1 MDEQWIKTFRSAL
14 KAKVGKGWNVI
25 NSRGYIRLQ
34 VGKKPNITSITTHY
48 KWSEDDWLDALNR
61 IVLVHKEFE
70 EAKGKLDLKSCYAIV
85 GSASNLASHDWNEA
99 LEKYKLFK
107 TRVNA
112 KTWRTKH
119 QPVIIEA
126 FKALQQKRPPK
137 NGEQLC
143 EFALS
148 KWSKGSQ
155 QRRHMRLAIYSFLNY
170 VVNRED
176 FPSYWLPP
184 AITDNEV
191 VTKTKRIGFPLS
203 DSQILRLIDSIKNP
217 KWRFVFQLM
226 ATYGL
231 RPNDIKHLHT
241 RNNGKELWS
250 DYRKSQG
257 GKKGSTTEPR
267 QLCALF
273 IQDIDNSSINW
284 NLMKRIHIKEEL
296 PPLND
301 AGGVGQA
308 VGRFLR
314 DNKVWQELKLEAL
327 AEKQQLTPY
336 SFRHRYAYVG
346 HNRPKENG
354 SYRAPKQIADAMGHS
369 LDVHLISY
377 SRFMTKELAANF
389 DQEFIEEKI

>member
-1 MDEQWIKTFRSAL
+1 MKKQWIKTFRTAL
-14 KAKVGKGWNVI
+14 KSKVGKGWNVI
-25 NSRGYIRLQ
+25 DSRGYIRLQ
-34 VGKKPNITSITTHY
+34 VGKKPNIASVTTHY

-70 EAKGKLDLKSCYAIV
+70 EAKGKLDLKSCFAIV
-85 GSASNLASHDWNEA
+85 GSASNLAEHNWKEA
-99 LEKYKLFK
+99 LDKYKLFK
-107 TRVNA
+107 TRVNP

-119 QPVIIEA
+119 QPVILEA
-126 FKALQQKRPPK
+126 LKALQKQRPPR

-143 EFALS
+143 EIALS
-148 KWSKGSQ
+148 NWKKGSQ

-170 VVNRED
+170 VVNRQD

-184 AITDNEV
+184 SITDDEV
-191 VTKTKRIGFPLS
+191 VTKVKRIGFPLS
-203 DSQILRLIDSIKNP
+203 DNQILRLIDSIKNP

-257 GKKGSTTEPR
+257 GKKGLTTSPR
-267 QLCALF
+267 QLFPLF
-273 IQDIDNSSINW
+273 LKDIDDSSINW
-284 NLMKRIHIKEEL
+284 NLMQRIHIKEEL

-301 AGGVGQA
+301 SGGVGQA

-314 DNKVWQELKLEAL
+314 DNKVWKELKKEAL

-377 SRFMTKELAANF
+377 ARFMTKELASNF
-389 DQEFIEEKI
+389 DQELIEA